1 MLEVLKVICFFLAVV
16 LIFVISI
23 GLGVQ
28 LLVSLCDLISEKNRK
43 E

>member
-1 MLEVLKVICFFLAVV
+1 MLEVLKVICFFLTVV
-16 LIFVISI
+16 LMFIASV

>member
-1 MLEVLKVICFFLAVV
+1 MLEVLKVICFFLAVA

>member
-1 MLEVLKVICFFLAVV
+1 MLEVLKVICFFLAIMLVFVV
-16 LIFVISI
+16 SV

-28 LLVSLCDLISEKNRK
+28 LLLALCDLISEYNRK